1 MAIETDDDEE
11 ESNNGGDPMNHA
23 YTCNDEI
30 KKLVW
35 HTQRTTLLLLLI
47 ARTKFSEFSNDD

>member
-1 MAIETDDDEE
+1 MAIETDDEE

-30 KKLVW
+30 KKLMW
-35 HTQRTTLLLLLI
+35 HTQCTTLLLLLI